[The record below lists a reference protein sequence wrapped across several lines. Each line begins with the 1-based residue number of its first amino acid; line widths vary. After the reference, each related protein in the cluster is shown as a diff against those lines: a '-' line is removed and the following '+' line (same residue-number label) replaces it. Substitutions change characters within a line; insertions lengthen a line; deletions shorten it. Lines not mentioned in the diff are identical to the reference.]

1 MNSASFIKSCP
12 CCSSV
17 QVSVTDHT
25 VHRIICDKCGS
36 HTRKGRMDEIIT
48 LWNEGRSEKDE

>member
-12 CCSSV
+12 CCSGDKV
-17 QVSVTDHT
+17 RVVEHI

-36 HTRKGRMDEIIT
+36 HTRKGNMDEIIT